1 MNTDLMLN
9 FLLAMIAIVNPIGLI
24 PIWYELT
31 GDAQPKVRRRIAFM
45 VVGTAFVILLIF
57 VNVGNFIL
65 DFFSIDIEVFKI
77 AGGLLLLLTGISMV
91 DGQAS
96 KLSGNQ
102 EEGTTDT
109 ELASLRFEK
118 VLVPLTIPM
127 LAGPGALTTVLL
139 FSAQAQEWMDFVG
152 NSIVLVISY
161 ALLFLILISSSILEK
176 NVHNLA
182 FVAFTRIFGVI
193 VAAIA
198 IQFMIEGLGDVFP
211 NWLKGGSAV
220 E

>member
-1 MNTDLMLN
+1 MNVDLMLN
-9 FLLAMIAIVNPIGLI
+9 FLLAMIAIVNPIGLV

-45 VVGTAFVILLIF
+45 VVGTAFVILLVF

-77 AGGLLLLLTGISMV
+77 AGGFLLLLTGISMV
-91 DGQAS
+91 EGKAS
-96 KLSGNQ
+96 KLSENQ
-102 EEGTTDT
+102 EEGASDT
-109 ELASLRFEK
+109 ELATLRFEK

-139 FSAQAQEWMDFVG
+139 FSAQAQGLMDFVG
-152 NSIVLVISY
+152 NSIVLVLSY
-161 ALLFLILISSSILEK
+161 AFLFLVLISSSLLEK
-176 NVHNLA
+176 NVHNLV
-182 FVAFTRIFGVI
+182 FVVFTRIFGVI
-193 VAAIA
+193 VTAIA
-198 IQFMIEGLGDVFP
+198 IQFMVEGMGEVFP
-211 NWLKGGSAV
+211 SWLVGDSAV